1 MGWLNRLL
9 ALPVLAALALFLSAH
24 PAHAQQLSKRLILK
38 DGSYQLCTEWEVHGD
53 RVRYHS
59 SERNDWEELPKDLVD
74 WDATNKFAKDRAAGV
89 PDPEA
94 AALDKEIAAE
104 DAEEQARTPLIAPGL
119 HLPDDGDVLLLDNFQ
134 NQPELVALQQ
144 NAGEINANRTQNILR
159 ATVMPMAGAK
169 ETIELAQSHATVQA
183 HVGLPAIYI
192 KVNSEHD
199 ATMPAPM
206 PAPTARPGRGSQGS
220 PGSQPPPSGQN
231 MPQQPQ
237 QVQQPEQAWD
247 RFHIAKAEIRK
258 DKRIV
263 GDIKINPLG
272 KASQQQN
279 LVLTT
284 NQRLTGDWVKI
295 TPMEPLAP
303 GEYAVVELLGQ
314 QGMNTFVW
322 DFGVNPS
329 APANASAIKP
339 DVKAIAPAKTSNQ

>member
-1 MGWLNRLL
+1 MFRLNRILL
-9 ALPVLAALALFLSAH
+9 AVVCLAVWLSCQT
-24 PAHAQQLSKRLILK
+24 AHAQQLSKRLILK

-89 PDPEA
+89 PDPETA
-94 AALDKEIAAE
+94 AVDKEMEAE
-104 DAEEQARTPLIAPGL
+104 EAEEQARTPLVAAGL
-119 HLPDDGDVLLLDNFQ
+119 RLPEDGDVLLLDSFQ
-134 NQPELVALQQ
+134 NQPELIALQQ

-192 KVNSEHD
+192 KMNSEHD

-206 PAPTARPGRGSQGS
+206 ATPTRPGRQASPQPPSQ
-220 PGSQPPPSGQN
+220 PPSGQN
-231 MPQQPQ
+231 LPQQPQ
-237 QVQQPEQAWD
+237 QAQQPEQAWD
-247 RFHIAKAEIRK
+247 RFHIAKAEIKK
-258 DKRIV
+258 DKRVV

-272 KASQQQN
+272 KSSQQQN

-284 NQRLTGDWVKI
+284 SQRLTGDWVKI
-295 TPMEPLAP
+295 TPLEPLAP

-329 APANASAIKP
+329 APANTNAIKP
-339 DVKAIAPAKTSNQ
+339 DVKAIAPAKSSH

>member
-1 MGWLNRLL
+1 MGWLNRLFG
-9 ALPVLAALALFLSAH
+9 LPVLAALALLLTASPVH
-24 PAHAQQLSKRLILK
+24 PQQLSKRLILK

-89 PDPEA
+89 PDPETA
-94 AALDKEIAAE
+94 SVDKEMEAE
-104 DAEEQARTPLIAPGL
+104 EAEEQARTPLVAAGL
-119 HLPDDGDVLLLDNFQ
+119 RLPEDGDVLLLDNFQ
-134 NQPELVALQQ
+134 NQPELIALQQ

-206 PAPTARPGRGSQGS
+206 ATPTRPVRQPSQQ
-220 PGSQPPPSGQN
+220 PPSQPPSGQN
-231 MPQQPQ
+231 LPQQPQ
-237 QVQQPEQAWD
+237 QAQQPEQAWD

-258 DKRIV
+258 DKRLV

-272 KASQQQN
+272 KSSQQQN

-284 NQRLTGDWVKI
+284 SQRLTGDWVKI
-295 TPMEPLAP
+295 TPLEPLAP

-329 APANASAIKP
+329 APANTNAIKP
-339 DVKAIAPAKTSNQ
+339 DAKAIAPAKSSN